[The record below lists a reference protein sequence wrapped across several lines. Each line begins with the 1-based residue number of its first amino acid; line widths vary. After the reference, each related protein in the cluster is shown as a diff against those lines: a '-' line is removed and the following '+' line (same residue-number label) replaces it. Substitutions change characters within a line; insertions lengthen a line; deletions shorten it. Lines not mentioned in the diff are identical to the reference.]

1 MAPVPCEW
9 PEDVDVEASSSD
21 RFGRLPRKHASP
33 DDERDRVIAGFKR
46 LRREVTKA
54 VGHMDVTALLDGRTN
69 TPSWR
74 GMTRQT
80 AREHLDDP
88 AFLERMRAPF

>member
-1 MAPVPCEW
+1 
-9 PEDVDVEASSSD
+9 
-21 RFGRLPRKHASP
+21 
-33 DDERDRVIAGFKR
+33 
-46 LRREVTKA
+46 
-54 VGHMDVTALLDGRTN
+54 MDVTALLDGRTN